1 MKRIGIFIDGSNL
14 YWSAKVLGFR
24 VDFTKILKFYKDQG
38 EVTHAFYFTALPP
51 KDVQSE
57 LRRMIDFIDYNGWT
71 VIQKETKQYLNADGA
86 SKLKGNMDVEIAVHV
101 GEVAPFITD
110 LVLFSGDGDFRV
122 LLESIQRRYGI
133 HTTVVSARSLVADAL
148 RRQSHEFKDLSDLR
162 SQFEHVVVTK
172 DHVATRRGKFLF
184 GPEGE

>member
-14 YWSAKVLGFR
+14 YWSAKAVGFR

-51 KDVQSE
+51 KDVQSG
-57 LRRMIDFIDYNGWT
+57 LRQMIDFIDYNGWT
-71 VIQKETKQYLNADGA
+71 VIQKETKQYVNADGA

-101 GEVAPFITD
+101 GESAPFITD

-122 LLESIQRRYGI
+122 LLESVQRRYGI

-148 RRQSHEFKDLSDLR
+148 RRQSHEFKDLADLR
-162 SQFEHVVVTK
+162 QQFEHVTEQESRS
-172 DHVATRRGKFLF
+172 ATRKHRFLF
-184 GPEGE
+184 GPEGK